1 MRIIVDAMGGDNAPG
16 EIVKGALRARK
27 ELGVDVVLVGRKEEI
42 ERCLNP
48 DDICQFEIVDA
59 REIVTM
65 EDDPSTATRRKKDSS
80 MTVAL
85 NLLRDG
91 KGDAVVSA
99 GSTGAL
105 LTGATLIVK
114 RIRGIRRAAMAPV
127 LPAGEHGVM
136 LIDCGANV
144 ECTPEYLL
152 QFGLM
157 GSVYARRMMGCEEPR
172 VGLLNVGTEDTKGG
186 ELQHQAFALLTG
198 ATLIVKRIKGI
209 RRAAMAPVLPAGE
222 HGIMLIDCGANVE
235 CTPEYL
241 LQFAYMGSFYAKKMM
256 GCESPRVGLLNV
268 GTEDTKGGELQHQ
281 AFALLKQA
289 AEEGR
294 INFVGNVEG
303 TGVFMGAADVVVT
316 DGFTGNVLLKGTE
329 GAINFMMGALKG
341 VFYKSTKN
349 KLAAAVL
356 KNDLKAMKKSMDVNE
371 VGGTAF
377 VGISKPVIKAHGSSK
392 EAAFFAAIRQAIA
405 FVNAGVVE
413 DIENNIEYM
422 KLKAEN

>member
-1 MRIIVDAMGGDNAPG
+1 MKIIIDAMGGDNAPAA
-16 EIVKGALRARK
+16 IVEGALRAKK
-27 ELGVDVVLVGRKEEI
+27 ELGVDLTLVGREEEI
-42 ERCLNP
+42 RACLGSEDP
-48 DDICQFEIVDA
+48 AGIEIVDA
-59 REIVTM
+59 RDVITM
-65 EDDPSTATRRKKDSS
+65 EDDPSTATRRKKDAS

-186 ELQHQAFALLTG
+186 ELQHQAFALLKEADEQG
-198 ATLIVKRIKGI
+198 KLR
-209 RRAAMAPVLPAGE
+209 
-222 HGIMLIDCGANVE
+222 
-235 CTPEYL
+235 
-241 LQFAYMGSFYAKKMM
+241 
-256 GCESPRVGLLNV
+256 
-268 GTEDTKGGELQHQ
+268 
-281 AFALLKQA
+281 
-289 AEEGR
+289 
-294 INFVGNVEG
+294 FVGNVEG
-303 TGVFMGAADVVVT
+303 TDVFAGKAEVVVT

-329 GAINFMMGALKG
+329 GVIKYMMKALKG
-341 VFYKSTKN
+341 VFYKNTVN

-356 KNDLKAMKKSMDVNE
+356 KNDLAAMKKSMDVNE

-377 VGISKPVIKAHGSSK
+377 VGISKPVIKAHGSSN
-392 EAAFFAAIRQAIA
+392 AASFFAAVRQAKIYA
-405 FVNAGVVE
+405 ESGIVE
-413 DIENNIEYM
+413 HIEANLDRVKVE
-422 KLKAEN
+422 A